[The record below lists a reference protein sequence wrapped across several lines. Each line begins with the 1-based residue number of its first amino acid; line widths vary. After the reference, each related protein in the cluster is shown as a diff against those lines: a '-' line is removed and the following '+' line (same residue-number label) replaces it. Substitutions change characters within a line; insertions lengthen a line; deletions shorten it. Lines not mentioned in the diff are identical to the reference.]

1 MNAIEE
7 GGVFHECHV
16 KNSQRWLVSQMGLCH
31 LDYLSK
37 GRIHL
42 ETYQ

>member
-16 KNSQRWLVSQMGLCH
+16 KNSQRWLVSQMGRDL
-31 LDYLSK
+31 LVLLV
-37 GRIHL
+37 GVTRGLRGPI
-42 ETYQ
+42 